1 MEASKQRRRRGVI
14 LSLSGWNK
22 LQDAKHQAEI
32 LENDGTRFTLE
43 ELSDRTQLAP
53 FTVAKV
59 MAREEGVDKQSLE
72 YFFRAFALE
81 LMPSDYVKVGNRE
94 LGIGNGENKEVNLSA
109 PWPRIDWGEAVDV
122 SVFFGRTEELSKLEY
137 AILHDRCR
145 LIVLLGMGGIG
156 KTSLSVKLAQLLQ
169 AEFEFVIWRSLR
181 NSPPLGDLLA
191 NLLQFFT
198 SGETVN
204 LSENINIRIS
214 QLMEHLRSHRCL
226 VVLDNAE
233 SILAS
238 GYHSGHYQPGYKDY
252 EQLIKK
258 LGETAHQSCIV
269 LTSREKPQEIATLE
283 GETLPVRTLQLSGL
297 PENAALELVRSK
309 SFFCGADSAWQNLIQ
324 HYAGNPLALKIIAT
338 TIQELFDGD
347 IAEFIAQG
355 TKVFGSIYDLL
366 SQQFHRLSSQEKDL
380 MYWLAI
386 NREPINITELRADLV
401 LPISAMKLLEALES
415 LSRRSLIER
424 KLSPK
429 ESIFQKSIAQTTIP
443 QTTVQFTLQPVVME
457 YVTEQLI
464 EQVSA
469 EMLGKIDRG
478 QEDNLSHPLLFNS
491 HALIK
496 ATAKD
501 YIRLAQTKLI
511 LQPVIEQL
519 LLKLRTKQAIV
530 SLLNEISD
538 ELQKRNL
545 RDIKLATTADAKKNI
560 LQNISLEPGY
570 IGGNIINLLSYLQT
584 DLTGYDFSYLTIWQ
598 AYLQDTALKRVNFTC
613 ADLSKS
619 VFAKTFSTAMSAA
632 FSPDGK
638 ILATAHTEGYICLW
652 DAATSQLF
660 MKYLGHFGPIW
671 CIVFSPDGS
680 TIATGGDDRIIKLWD
695 ISTGQCLNTLEGHEK
710 GVFSVIFTLDGKTL
724 ISGSTDSTL
733 RFWNINSGECTK
745 ILSEYRSP
753 MKSIGM
759 SPDGSLITTSGYNNA
774 IVIWEISTGNRIK
787 TLLGHSDWVMSVAFS
802 KQGIVASGS
811 LDKTI
816 RLWDINQGICIGIL
830 AGHTNGLLGVTFV
843 GDGNILASS
852 SVDGTVRLWDIS
864 TQQCIKVLQGHTNS
878 INTITA
884 NPQGTLLVSAG
895 DDFSVRMW
903 NVANGE
909 CVRTLKAR
917 INWVGAVAVS
927 PLSSEKLGVIIAS
940 GNEDRT
946 VRLWNLKGN
955 YRSLIGH
962 TEFIFAVAFS
972 PDGRIL
978 ASGSA
983 DKTIRLWDTAT
994 NQCIKVLQAHAGM
1007 VTGVTF
1013 SPDGRILASSS
1024 YDRTIKLWDV
1034 KTGQLLHTF
1043 PEHITMSVSFSPDGK
1058 TLVAGSFDETVRI
1071 WDIETKQ
1078 CCQTLTGHS
1087 YWVWR
1092 VNFSPD
1098 GRIVATGCSSDRT
1111 IRLWDVKTGECLHIL
1126 TGHQDWIWAVVFNSD
1141 GKTLASCSSDST
1153 IKIWDVTTGCCLE
1166 TLEVDSNTKLHS
1178 DSKLGFATAQPNL
1191 NSLNEIYN
1199 TWVMS
1204 LALSLDGKLLVSGD
1218 TNAAIKVWD
1227 MQTKKCLKI
1236 LQADRLYEGMNI
1248 YGVTG
1253 LTAAQRQTLLVLGA
1267 VENYSPE
1274 S

>member
-1 MEASKQRRRRGVI
+1 MEASKQRRKRGVI
-14 LSLSGWNK
+14 LSLQGWNK
-22 LQDAKHQAEI
+22 LQNAKHQAEI
-32 LENDGTRFTLE
+32 EENDGSRFTLE
-43 ELSDRTQLAP
+43 ELSDRTLLAP
-53 FTVAKV
+53 FTVAKI
-59 MAREEGVDKQSLE
+59 MARQEGVDKQSLE
-72 YFFRAFALE
+72 YFFRAFRLE
-81 LMPSDYVKVGNRE
+81 LTTSDYVKVGNRE
-94 LGIGNGENKEVNLSA
+94 VEIGKGENKEVKLS
-109 PWPRIDWGEAVDV
+109 PSSPLTDWGEAIDV
-122 SVFFGRTEELSKLEY
+122 SLFFGRTEELSQLAH

-156 KTSLSVKLAQLLQ
+156 KTSLAIKLGQQ
-169 AEFEFVIWRSLR
+169 IQEEFEFVIWRSLR
-181 NSPPLGDLLA
+181 NSPTLGDLIA
-191 NLLQFFT
+191 NLWQFFT
-198 SGETVN
+198 NCEPIN
-204 LSENINIRIS
+204 LSENISDRIS
-214 QLMEHLRSHRCL
+214 QFMEHLRSHRCL

-238 GYHSGHYQPGYKDY
+238 GYHSGHYQPGYEDY
-252 EQLIKK
+252 GQLIKQ

-269 LTSREKPQEIATLE
+269 LTSREKLQEIAILE

-309 SFFCGADSAWQNLIQ
+309 SFFCGSDSAWENLIQ

-366 SQQFHRLSSQEKDL
+366 SQQFHRLSALEKDL
-380 MYWLAI
+380 IYWLAI
-386 NREPINITELRADLV
+386 NREPVNINELRADLV
-401 LPISAMKLLEALES
+401 LPIPSMQLLEALES
-415 LSRRSLIER
+415 LSRRSLIEK
-424 KLSPK
+424 KLIAK
-429 ESIFQKSIAQTTIP
+429 QSIAQTTIF
-443 QTTVQFTLQPVVME
+443 QTQVQFTLQPVVME

-464 EQVSA
+464 EQVSG
-469 EMLGKIDRG
+469 EIIGKVERKQG
-478 QEDNLSHPLLFNS
+478 DNFAPPLLFNS

-496 ATAKD
+496 ATSKD

-519 LLKLRTKQAIV
+519 LLKLRTQQAIV
-530 SLLNEISD
+530 TWLTEILNDLRQKNLEEIKI
-538 ELQKRNL
+538 ETPQNREQFT
-545 RDIKLATTADAKKNI
+545 IE
-560 LQNISLEPGY
+560 NISLEPGY

-632 FSPDGK
+632 FNPDGK

-652 DAATSQLF
+652 DATSGQLL

-695 ISTGQCLNTLEGHEK
+695 ISTGQCLKTLEGHEN
-710 GVFSVIFTLDGKTL
+710 GVFAVVFTLDCKTL

-733 RFWNINSGECTK
+733 RFWDIKSGECIK

-753 MKSIGM
+753 MKSIGL
-759 SPDGSLITTSGYNNA
+759 SSDGSLIATGGYHYA
-774 IVIWEISTGNRIK
+774 IVIWESATGKRIK
-787 TLLGHSDWVMSVAFS
+787 NLLGHSDWVMSVAFS

-816 RLWDINQGICIGIL
+816 RLWDINKGICIGIL
-830 AGHTNGLLGVTFV
+830 EGHSNGVLGVTFV
-843 GDGNILASS
+843 GDGSIIASS
-852 SVDGTVRLWDIS
+852 SVDSTVRIWDIS

-927 PLSSEKLGVIIAS
+927 PLSSDKSGFIIAS

-946 VRLWNLKGN
+946 VRLWNLNGDYK
-955 YRSLIGH
+955 SLIGH
-962 TEFIFAVAFS
+962 TEFIFSVAFS

-994 NQCIKVLQAHAGM
+994 NQCMKVLQAHAGM

-1013 SPDGRILASSS
+1013 SPDGRFLASSS

-1034 KTGQLLHTF
+1034 KTGQLLHSF
-1043 PEHITMSVSFSPDGK
+1043 PEHITMSVSFSPDSK

-1078 CCQTLTGHS
+1078 CRQTLTGHS

-1092 VNFSPD
+1092 VNFSLN
-1098 GRIVATGCSSDRT
+1098 GKMIATGCSSDRT
-1111 IRLWDVKTGECLHIL
+1111 IRLWDVQTGECLHIL
-1126 TGHQDWIWAVVFNSD
+1126 TGHQDWIWAVVFSSD
-1141 GKTLASCSSDST
+1141 GKTIASCSSDGT
-1153 IKIWDVTTGCCLE
+1153 IKLWDVATGCCLE
-1166 TLEVDSNTKLHS
+1166 TLEVDSNTKLLS
-1178 DSKLGFATAQPNL
+1178 DSTLGSPSAQPNL
-1191 NSLNEIYN
+1191 DSLNEIYN

-1204 LALSLDGKLLVSGD
+1204 LALSPDGKLLVSGD

-1227 MQTKKCLKI
+1227 VQTKECLKI

-1267 VENYSPE
+1267 VENYTILQSDN
-1274 S
+1274 

>member
-1 MEASKQRRRRGVI
+1 M
-14 LSLSGWNK
+14 
-22 LQDAKHQAEI
+22 
-32 LENDGTRFTLE
+32 ENDGSRFTLE

-53 FTVAKV
+53 FTVAKI
-59 MAREEGVDKQSLE
+59 MARQEGVDKQSLE

-81 LMPSDYVKVGNRE
+81 LTTSDYVKAGTLEGGQGGQGSNDFP
-94 LGIGNGENKEVNLSA
+94 LS
-109 PWPRIDWGEAVDV
+109 PPCSLTDWGEAVDV
-122 SVFFGRTEELSKLEY
+122 SLFFGRTEELSQLAH

-145 LIVLLGMGGIG
+145 LIVMLGMGGIG
-156 KTSLSVKLAQLLQ
+156 KTSLAIKLGQQ
-169 AEFEFVIWRSLR
+169 IQEQFEFVIWRSLR
-181 NSPPLGDLLA
+181 NSPILGDLIA

-198 SGETVN
+198 NGEQIN
-204 LSENINIRIS
+204 LSGNISDRIS
-214 QLMEHLRSHRCL
+214 QLITHLRSHRCL

-238 GYHSGHYQPGYKDY
+238 GYHSGHYQQGYEDY
-252 EQLIKK
+252 GQLIKQ
-258 LGETAHQSCIV
+258 LGETSHQSCIV

-283 GETLPVRTLQLSGL
+283 GETLPVRTFQLSGL
-297 PENAALELVRSK
+297 SENEALELIRSK
-309 SFFCGADSAWQNLIQ
+309 SFFCGSDSAWKNLIQ

-347 IAEFIAQG
+347 ITEFITQG

-366 SQQFHRLSSQEKDL
+366 SQQFHRLSVLEKDL

-386 NREPINITELRADLV
+386 NREPVNITEMRADLV
-401 LPISAMKLLEALES
+401 LPIPSMKLLEALES
-415 LSRRSLIER
+415 LSRRSLIEK
-424 KLSPK
+424 KLIAK
-429 ESIFQKSIAQTTIP
+429 QSIAQTTIS
-443 QTTVQFTLQPVVME
+443 QTQVQFTLQPVVME

-469 EMLGKIDRG
+469 EIIAKGERKQG
-478 QEDNLSHPLLFNS
+478 DNLFLHLLFNS

-496 ATAKD
+496 ATSKD

-519 LLKLRTKQAIV
+519 LLKLRTKQGIV
-530 SLLNEISD
+530 TWLTEI
-538 ELQKRNL
+538 LKHL
-545 RDIKLATTADAKKNI
+545 RQNNSGKIKIENPPDREPFTI
-560 LQNISLEPGY
+560 ENISLEPGY

-598 AYLQDTALKRVNFTC
+598 AYLQDTTLKRVNFTG

-632 FSPDGK
+632 FSPNGK

-652 DAATSQLF
+652 DAASGQLL

-671 CIVFSPDGS
+671 SIVFSPDGS

-695 ISTGQCLNTLEGHEK
+695 ISTGQCLKTLSGHEN
-710 GVFSVIFTLDGKTL
+710 GVFAVIFTLDGKTL
-724 ISGSTDSTL
+724 ISGSTDSNL
-733 RFWNINSGECTK
+733 RFWNIKSGECTK

-753 MKSIGM
+753 MKSIGL
-759 SPDGSLITTSGYNNA
+759 SPDGSLIATGGYHYA
-774 IVIWEISTGNRIK
+774 IVIWEIATGNRIK
-787 TLLGHSDWVMSVAFS
+787 NLLGHSDWVMSVAFS

-816 RLWDINQGICIGIL
+816 RLWDINKGICIGIL
-830 AGHTNGLLGVTFV
+830 EGHTNGVLGVTFV
-843 GDGNILASS
+843 DDGSILASS
-852 SVDGTVRLWDIS
+852 SVDSTVRLWDIS
-864 TQQCIKVLQGHTNS
+864 TQQCLKVLQGHTNS
-878 INTITA
+878 INTIAA

-927 PLSSEKLGVIIAS
+927 PLSTEKSGVIIAS

-946 VRLWNLKGN
+946 VRLWNLNGD

-962 TEFIFAVAFS
+962 TEFIFSVAFS

-983 DKTIRLWDTAT
+983 DKTIRLWDTIT
-994 NQCIKVLQAHAGM
+994 GQCIKVLRAYTGM
-1007 VTGVTF
+1007 VTGVNF

-1034 KTGQLLHTF
+1034 KTGQLLHSF
-1043 PEHITMSVSFSPDGK
+1043 AEHITMSVSFSPDSK

-1078 CCQTLTGHS
+1078 CRQTLTGHS

-1111 IRLWDVKTGECLHIL
+1111 IRLWDFQTGECLHIL
-1126 TGHQDWIWAVVFNSD
+1126 TGHQDWIWAVVFSPD
-1141 GKTLASCSSDST
+1141 GKTLASCSSDGT
-1153 IKIWDVTTGCCLE
+1153 IKLWDVATGCCLE
-1166 TLEVDSNTKLHS
+1166 TWEVDSNNNLLS
-1178 DSKLGFATAQPNL
+1178 DSTFGSAIAQPNL
-1191 NSLNEIYN
+1191 DSLNEIYN

-1204 LALSLDGKLLVSGD
+1204 LALSPDGKLLVSGD

-1227 MQTKKCLKI
+1227 VQTKECLKI
-1236 LQADRLYEGMNI
+1236 LQAERLYEGMNI

-1267 VENYSPE
+1267 VEN
-1274 S
+1274 